1 MIQRIRQAVRQHGL
15 RGTRFALV
23 GALNT
28 GIDIGVF
35 TLAFYSF
42 GWPLL
47 VANAAGFTIGVGN
60 SYVLNKFWTF
70 GDRSTGREA
79 LRRGLAF
86 LATSLIGLAL
96 GSLSIWLLAMVMPAI
111 LAKIATV
118 GVTFVWNYWASGR
131 FVFRRT

>member
-1 MIQRIRQAVRQHGL
+1 MIQAIRRTVRRHGV
-15 RGTRFALV
+15 RGFRFAVV

-28 GIDIGVF
+28 AIDIGLF
-35 TLAFYSF
+35 SLTFYVF

-47 VANAAGFTIGVGN
+47 VANAAGFTVGVGN
-60 SYVLNKFWTF
+60 SYILNKIWTF

-79 LRRGLAF
+79 LARGLAF

-96 GSLSIWLLAMVMPAI
+96 GSLSIWLLAMIVPAI

-131 FVFRRT
+131 FVFRRP